1 MIKHI
6 VMWNVLG
13 NSADEKARN
22 TQKLKVAFEGLR
34 GVIPGMLRLE
44 IGLDQS
50 RVDYACDVVLYSEFD
65 SLQTLAA
72 YADHP
77 EHLRVRR
84 ELEGLRITR
93 HQVDFESR

>member
-6 VMWNVLG
+6 VMWNLLG
-13 NSADEKARN
+13 DNAEEKQRN
-22 TQKLKVAFEGLR
+22 AQRLKAAFEGLGAR
-34 GVIPGMLRLE
+34 IPGLLRLE
-44 IGLDQS
+44 IGLDVS
-50 RVDYACDVVLYSEFD
+50 RVDYACDVVLYSEFE
-65 SLQTLAA
+65 SRQALEA

-93 HQVDFESR
+93 HQVDFESP